1 MVQTAA
7 WKGRLLS
14 DALRKYDRAAED
26 DCPIDE
32 EAADFARAFSLEM
45 EPAPERKWPLGWVI
59 AFALAVSL
67 GLWGLL
73 AAIFYL
79 V

>member
-7 WKGRLLS
+7 WKGRLS
-14 DALRKYDRAAED
+14 PDAFPKYDRVGED
-26 DCPIDE
+26 DCPEDK
-32 EAADFARAFSLEM
+32 EAADFARAFSLETD
-45 EPAPERKWPLGWVI
+45 PAPERKWPFGWVV

>member
-7 WKGRLLS
+7 WKGRLSS
-14 DALRKYDRAAED
+14 DAFRKYDSSVED
-26 DCPIDE
+26 DCPVD
-32 EAADFARAFSLEM
+32 EAAADLARAFSLET
-45 EPAPERKWPLGWVI
+45 EPAPERKWPLGWVV
-59 AFALAVSL
+59 AFALTVSL